1 MGFCTETEHKQF
13 LKTVKPFDKMLCES
27 GIQIIKYYL
36 DILKDEQKIRLEDRR
51 PPETVENQPY
61 LRYRYRTLR

>member
-51 PPETVENQPY
+51 PPP
-61 LRYRYRTLR
+61 